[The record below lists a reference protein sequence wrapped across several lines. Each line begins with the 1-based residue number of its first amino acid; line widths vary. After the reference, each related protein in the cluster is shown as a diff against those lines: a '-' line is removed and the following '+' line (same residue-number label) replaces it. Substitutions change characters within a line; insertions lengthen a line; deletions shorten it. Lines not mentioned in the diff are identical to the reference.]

1 MCTKVQS
8 ARLPHC
14 CFFTLEHVSSPED
27 LDETVGPPHCRP
39 SWCRPAS
46 MFPCQGINP
55 MATALP
61 LQVLNARLECLL
73 ITRLVGRTF
82 SGRMVL
88 RNAKEE
94 RSSTDA
100 SMDDLILL
108 ALDSGAPLLVHKDVS
123 R

>member
-1 MCTKVQS
+1 MT
-8 ARLPHC
+8 R
-14 CFFTLEHVSSPED
+14 
-27 LDETVGPPHCRP
+27 
-39 SWCRPAS
+39 
-46 MFPCQGINP
+46 
-55 MATALP
+55 ALP

-82 SGRMVL
+82 SGRLVL
-88 RNAKEE
+88 KNAKEE

-108 ALDSGAPLLVHKDVS
+108 AMDSGAPLLVHKDVS

>member
-1 MCTKVQS
+1 MTQ
-8 ARLPHC
+8 
-14 CFFTLEHVSSPED
+14 
-27 LDETVGPPHCRP
+27 
-39 SWCRPAS
+39 
-46 MFPCQGINP
+46 
-55 MATALP
+55 ALP

-73 ITRLVGRTF
+73 ITRLVGRPF
-82 SGRMVL
+82 SGRLVL
-88 RNAKEE
+88 QNAKEE

>member
-1 MCTKVQS
+1 MLAWPATASSCQSMCQFLKTRKKS
-8 ARLPHC
+8 L
-14 CFFTLEHVSSPED
+14 
-27 LDETVGPPHCRP
+27 GPPTAGPQAWTCPRYLTKPRHRSHDP
-39 SWCRPAS
+39 S
-46 MFPCQGINP
+46 
-55 MATALP
+55 LP

-82 SGRMVL
+82 SGRLVL
-88 RNAKEE
+88 KNAKEE

-100 SMDDLILL
+100 SMDDLVLL